1 MKIFFILIYNFI
13 LYPLLFVTAFIGTLF
28 HKKLR
33 EGMKGKRATIALM
46 KDYFSKNQSGPVY
59 WFHAASH
66 GEYLQ
71 TKQVISGLKEVEP
84 SSTIIA
90 SFFSPSGYNNVDD
103 PNIDLKVY
111 IPFDFI
117 WSVRR
122 MLKIAQPKK
131 IMFAAYDIWP
141 NLIWT
146 AYYRKI
152 PTTLFAAHFVKGTNK
167 LKPIIRSFYRTVY
180 ESISSIYTVNGDDY
194 LMLQQIVRPYHGPT
208 IRVLGNPRYDEVK
221 NLANEFTQ
229 KRTISVLLRER
240 RLVIGSVW
248 PEDQNV
254 ILSPI
259 LRLLKEY
266 PDLRILWVPHEPTEK
281 YINEGKLLFES
292 EGFDVSIFRSKRAS
306 IISASRVVIVGV
318 IGVLSKLYWDGQFAY
333 VGGGFSTGV
342 HNVMEPAIARLP
354 VLFGPKNENSHEAQE
369 LIENGGGKSISTSDE
384 FYHEMKF
391 LLDDTNAFLKA
402 SYAAT
407 DVIHQNLGSSTR
419 VVRGIL
425 RD

>member
-1 MKIFFILIYNFI
+1 MKILFILFYNLI
-13 LYPLLFVTAFIGTLF
+13 LYPMLFIVAAIGSIF

-33 EGMKGKRATIALM
+33 EGFIGKWTTITRLKA
-46 KDYFSKNQSGPVY
+46 YFNGSHGEQVY

-71 TKQVISGLKEVEP
+71 AKPVISGLKEVEP
-84 SSTIIA
+84 NVKIIA
-90 SFFSPSGYNNVDD
+90 SFFSPSGFNNVDD

-122 MLKIAQPKK
+122 MLKIAHPKK

-146 AYYRKI
+146 AYFRNI
-152 PTTLFAAHFVKGTNK
+152 PTTLFAAHFVKGTSK
-167 LKPIIRSFYRTVY
+167 LKPFIRWFYRTVY
-180 ESISSIYTVNGDDY
+180 ESISSIYTVDGDDY
-194 LMLQQIVRPYHGPT
+194 LLLQRIVRKYHGPV

-221 NLANEFTQ
+221 KLADDFTQ
-229 KRTISVLLRER
+229 KRTISVLLRDR
-240 RLVIGSVW
+240 RLVIGSLW
-248 PEDQNV
+248 PEDQSV
-254 ILSPI
+254 IEQPI
-259 LRLLKEY
+259 IDLLNEY
-266 PDLRILWVPHEPTEK
+266 HDLKVLWVPHEPTPS
-281 YINEGKLLFES
+281 YIEESVRRFEA
-292 EGFDVSIFRSKRAS
+292 EGFDVSIFRSKKALELPR
-306 IISASRVVIVGV
+306 SRVVIVGV
-318 IGVLSKLYWDGQFAY
+318 VGVLSKLYWQCQIAY
-333 VGGGFSTGV
+333 VGGAFSTGV

-354 VLFGPKNENSHEAQE
+354 VLFGPRYENSHEAKE
-369 LIENGGGKSISTSDE
+369 LIANGGGKNIETSSE
-384 FYHEMKF
+384 FYQQMRV
-391 LLDDTNAFLKA
+391 LIDDTNTFLKA

-407 DVIHQNLGSSTR
+407 EVIHQNLGSSTR

>member
-1 MKIFFILIYNFI
+1 MRIIFILIYNFI
-13 LYPLLFVTAFIGTLF
+13 LYPLLFVIASTGSLF
-28 HKKLR
+28 NPKLR
-33 EGMKGKRATIALM
+33 EGIRGKWTTISRM
-46 KDYFSKNQSGPVY
+46 REFFDEERKGPVY
-59 WFHAASH
+59 WFHSASH

-71 TKQVISGLKEVEP
+71 AKQVISGLKDVE
-84 SSTIIA
+84 SESTIVA
-90 SFFSPSGYNNVDD
+90 SFFSPSGYNNVND

-122 MLKIAQPKK
+122 MLKIAHPKK

-152 PTTLFAAHFVKGTNK
+152 PTTLFAAHFVPGTSK
-167 LKPIIRSFYRTVY
+167 LKPVLRSFYRTVY
-180 ESISSIYTVNGDDY
+180 ESITSIYTVNGDDY
-194 LMLQQIVRPYHGPT
+194 LRLQQIVRPYRGPL

-221 NLANEFTQ
+221 KLADKFTR
-229 KRTISVLLRER
+229 KRTISVLLRDK
-240 RLVIGSVW
+240 RLVVGSVW
-248 PEDQNV
+248 PEDQAV
-254 ILSPI
+254 ILEPI
-259 LRLLKEY
+259 IRLLKEF
-266 PDLRILWVPHEPTEK
+266 PDFRVLWVPHVPTDK
-281 YINEGKLLFES
+281 YICEGRKLFES
-292 EGFDVSIFRSKRAS
+292 EGLDVSVYRSKKVKPVPKN
-306 IISASRVVIVGV
+306 RVVIVGV
-318 IGVLSKLYWDGQFAY
+318 VGVLSKLYWQGQIAY

-354 VLFGPKNENSHEAQE
+354 VLFGPKNENSIEAQE
-369 LIENGGGKSISTSDE
+369 LIEKGGGGVITTRDE
-384 FYHEMKF
+384 FYEKMKF